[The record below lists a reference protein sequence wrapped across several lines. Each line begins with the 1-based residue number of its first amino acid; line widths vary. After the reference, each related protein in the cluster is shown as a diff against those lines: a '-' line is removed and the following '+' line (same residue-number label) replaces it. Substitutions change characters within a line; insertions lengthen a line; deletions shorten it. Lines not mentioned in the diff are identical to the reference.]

1 MYLVVGLG
9 NPGRKYSGT
18 KHNVGF
24 NVVDCLAERLRAE
37 GWKMGFKGV
46 CAEGRLDEKK
56 ILMLKPETYMNRSGE
71 SVLEAMRY
79 YKIPESNLI
88 VIHDEMDLPFGQLR
102 VKSGGGSAGHN
113 GIASITQLIGSG
125 GYQRVR
131 VGIAKPA
138 YKQETVNY
146 VLSGFSKV
154 DKEILEDVVFRASDA
169 ALEIIENGPASA
181 MNKFNMRAE
190 TAKNND

>member
-9 NPGRKYSGT
+9 NPGLKYSGT
-18 KHNVGF
+18 KHNIGF
-24 NVVDCLAERLRAE
+24 NVVDSLAERLRAE
-37 GWKMGFKGV
+37 GWKKRFKGA
-46 CAEGRLDEKK
+46 CAEGRSGEKK

-71 SVLEAMRY
+71 SVLEALRY
-79 YKIPESNLI
+79 YNIPESDLI

-102 VKSGGGSAGHN
+102 VKSAGGSAGHN
-113 GIASITQLIGSG
+113 GIASITHLIGSG

-138 YKQETVNY
+138 YKKETVNY
-146 VLSGFSKV
+146 VLSGFSKAE
-154 DKEILEDVVFRASDA
+154 KEVLEDVVYRAADA
-169 ALEIIENGPASA
+169 VLEIIENGPASA

-190 TAKNND
+190 TEKNND